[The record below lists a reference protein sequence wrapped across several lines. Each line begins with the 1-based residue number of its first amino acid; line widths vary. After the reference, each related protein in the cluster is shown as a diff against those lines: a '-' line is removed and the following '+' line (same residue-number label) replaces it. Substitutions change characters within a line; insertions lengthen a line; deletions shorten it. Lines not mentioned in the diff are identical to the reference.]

1 MSTFAGGRSCIRHA
15 RRLAIRVRGL
25 SPFTSFNLV
34 RRTKSS
40 TTTDHLRHAA
50 LESGSK
56 LQDPSP
62 VPISLSNTVLS
73 YYWDTAPPT
82 SHQLALAERFFL
94 AHPPSLM
101 YSASK
106 FRTVNMTS
114 TPEVAFLGRSN
125 VGKSSLLNA
134 LLGRNICHTSS
145 KPGRTRTMNGFAV
158 GGEDAM
164 GNPGRLVVLD
174 MMGYGKGSRDDWG
187 TEIMKYLLGR
197 KQYLSPINIVFEQH
211 LLTKPRLRRTFLLVD
226 ALHGLKSSDEQLLAL
241 FRQHATPH
249 QVILSKVDRILWP
262 GPKLPSAGK
271 LERGALELKKTVEHV
286 RGKVQPTI
294 HDGPGAL
301 GEILTCSAEK
311 SLEHGKKLGINSIR
325 WAILAATGLGSLR
338 KNRVPSEFAIDH
350 SIATTQLLSPSA
362 RS

>member
-1 MSTFAGGRSCIRHA
+1 MSIFVGGLSCIRQAH
-15 RRLAIRVRGL
+15 RLMIGGGVLPR
-25 SPFTSFNLV
+25 FTSSTLV
-34 RRTKSS
+34 RRNGTS
-40 TTTDHLRHAA
+40 TSTDEPRHAA
-50 LESGSK
+50 LESGPE

-62 VPISLSNTVLS
+62 IPFSLSNSVLS
-73 YYWDTAPPT
+73 YYWDTTPPT
-82 SHQLALAERFFL
+82 PHQLAHAQRFFL
-94 AHPPSLM
+94 AHPPSLL

-106 FRTVNMTS
+106 FRTVNLTS
-114 TPEVAFLGRSN
+114 IPEVAFLGRSN

-187 TEIMKYLLGR
+187 TEIMKYLVGR
-197 KQYLSPINIVFEQH
+197 KQYAPRLMPAMEH
-211 LLTKPRLRRTFLLVD
+211 RLLTNPRLRRAFLLVD

-241 FRQHATPH
+241 FRQNAIPH
-249 QVILSKVDRILWP
+249 QVILSKVDRIVWP
-262 GPKLPSAGK
+262 GPKLPTAAK
-271 LERGALELKKTVEHV
+271 LEGRALELRSIVEHV
-286 RGKVQPTI
+286 RGKVQPTNNN
-294 HDGPGAL
+294 GPGAL

-325 WAILAATGLGSLR
+325 WAVLVATGLGSQR
-338 KNRVPSEFAIDH
+338 KNRVPTEFAVDH
-350 SIATTQLLSPSA
+350 SLATAQPLSP
-362 RS
+362 